1 MISWL
6 ITELFELSLYFLDFI
21 RVYRLL
27 IANLFNFICFL
38 VFSFR
43 IGSNVQIELRL
54 FKNLPIKLNYM
65 RYRRNIVRFFFLLR
79 RIIGIDY

>member
-6 ITELFELSLYFLDFI
+6 ITELFELTLYYIDFI

-38 VFSFR
+38 VFNLR
-43 IGSNVQIELRL
+43 IGSNVQIEQRL
-54 FKNLPIKLNYM
+54 SKLLPIKLNYM
-65 RYRRNIVRFFFLLR
+65 RYRRNFERFFFLLR
-79 RIIGIDY
+79 RIIGIVF